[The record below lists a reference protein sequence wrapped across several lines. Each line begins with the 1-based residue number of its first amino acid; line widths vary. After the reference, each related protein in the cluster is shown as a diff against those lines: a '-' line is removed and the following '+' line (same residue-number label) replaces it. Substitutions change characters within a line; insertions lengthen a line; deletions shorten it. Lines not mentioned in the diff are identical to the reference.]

1 MNKLASL
8 FPRHHTIIPHSLYI
22 FIAHTLMLNIS
33 ASAVLFARHDG
44 INTFD
49 GNYSLVLFRKQGG
62 RQTMETRL
70 TDESSKVYIRI
81 GHD

>member
-8 FPRHHTIIPHSLYI
+8 FPRHHTIILHSLYT
-22 FIAHTLMLNIS
+22 FIVHTLMLNIS
-33 ASAVLFARHDG
+33 ASAVLFARYDG

>member
-1 MNKLASL
+1 
-8 FPRHHTIIPHSLYI
+8 
-22 FIAHTLMLNIS
+22 MLNIS
-33 ASAVLFARHDG
+33 ASAVLFARYDG